1 MRANAIIAG
10 VEKAGTTSLFVSLA
24 GHPEVA
30 PSSVKETRYFSP
42 LISGQEPEP
51 VAAYDEYFADAGDE
65 PIRLEGTPR
74 YITGGRPLA
83 ERVQAVCGPTT
94 RVIIVLRDPIA
105 RFTSFFTF
113 QQARL
118 RVPEDLTVEDYL
130 ARSLTLTRDEV
141 RDPENHP
148 WTAFASGCYADFL
161 PAWHD
166 VFGDR
171 LHLEFFEELTA
182 QPEVVL
188 RRVAGFL
195 GIDPGGFESYDL
207 ASENRTTAYKR
218 AGFQRVALA
227 VNDRLE
233 RFLRRHYKL
242 KDRMRAAY
250 YRINGRAATR
260 SSLPDAVRDE
270 LTRRYAEP
278 NARLRTELE
287 SMAVPELPVWLT
299 TSPASA

>member
-42 LISGQEPEP
+42 LISGQQPEP
-51 VAAYDEYFADAGDE
+51 VAAYEAAFADAGEE

-74 YITGGRPLA
+74 YFTGGRAVA
-83 ERVQAVCGPTT
+83 EQIEVVCGPTT
-94 RVIIVLRDPIA
+94 RVLIVLRDPIE

-113 QQARL
+113 QKARL
-118 RVPEDLTVEDYL
+118 RLPEDLTVEDYL
-130 ARSLTLTRDEV
+130 ARSLAMTGDEL

-161 PAWHD
+161 PAWRE

-171 LHLEFFEELTA
+171 LHLEYFEVLTA
-182 QPEVVL
+182 DPEAVL
-188 RRVAGFL
+188 RRVAEFL
-195 GIDPGGFESYDL
+195 GIDPAGFESYEL

-242 KDRMRAAY
+242 KDRMRGIY

-260 SSLPDAVRDE
+260 SALPASVREE
-270 LTRRYAEP
+270 LVRRYAEP
-278 NARLRTELE
+278 NARLRDQLGAM
-287 SMAVPELPVWLT
+287 SVSELPDWLT
-299 TSPASA
+299 TSRLTT